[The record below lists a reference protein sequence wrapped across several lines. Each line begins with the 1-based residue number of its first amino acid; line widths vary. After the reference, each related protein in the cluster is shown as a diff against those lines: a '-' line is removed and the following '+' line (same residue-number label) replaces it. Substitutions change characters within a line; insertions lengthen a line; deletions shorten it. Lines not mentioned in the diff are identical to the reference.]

1 MQRHILTLIICLLAV
16 VAPAQNKVQK
26 SIPTIYVDAGGVM
39 RWSDTKK
46 EASFFGVNYTL
57 PFAHAYRA
65 MGYLGVDRKTAID
78 RDVYHMARLGLNAYR
93 IHIWDVE
100 ISDAE
105 GNLLENEHL
114 ELLDYLIHKLQVI
127 RSATNPSVAFHPIM
141 INVPFIAMLKLLL
154 HRKSILLLLY
164 AT

>member
-1 MQRHILTLIICLLAV
+1 MQRHILILITCLLAV

-26 SIPTIYVDAGGVM
+26 SAQPQVRKSIPTVYVDANGVM
-39 RWSDTKK
+39 RWSDTRK

-65 MGYLGVDRKTAID
+65 MGYLGIDRKAAID
-78 RDVYHMARLGLNAYR
+78 RDVYHFARLGLNAYR

-100 ISDAE
+100 ISDGE

-114 ELLDYLIHKLQVI
+114 ELLDYLIFKLQERGIRIVI
-127 RSATNPSVAFHPIM
+127 TAQTNFGNGYPAYRRLF
-141 INVPFIAMLKLLL
+141 L
-154 HRKSILLLLY
+154 
-164 AT
+164 

>member
-1 MQRHILTLIICLLAV
+1 MQRHILILITCLLAV
-16 VAPAQNKVQK
+16 VAPAQNKVPK
-26 SIPTIYVDAGGVM
+26 SVPTIYVDAGGVM

-105 GNLLENEHL
+105 VNLL
-114 ELLDYLIHKLQVI
+114 
-127 RSATNPSVAFHPIM
+127 
-141 INVPFIAMLKLLL
+141 
-154 HRKSILLLLY
+154 
-164 AT
+164 

>member
-1 MQRHILTLIICLLAV
+1 MQRHILILITCLLAV
-16 VAPAQNKVQK
+16 VAPAQNKVPK
-26 SIPTIYVDAGGVM
+26 SVPTIYVDAGGVM

-65 MGYLGVDRKTAID
+65 MGYLGVDRKAAID

-105 GNLLENEHL
+105 GNLLL
-114 ELLDYLIHKLQVI
+114 SRTSLQI
-127 RSATNPSVAFHPIM
+127 RKRNKADLRITPYCSTSCRH
-141 INVPFIAMLKLLL
+141 
-154 HRKSILLLLY
+154 SS
-164 AT
+164 